1 MSAEILILVYT
12 AAGIG
17 FIHTIL
23 GPDHYLPFIMIA
35 RAREWSLRR
44 TLSLTVL
51 CGLGHVLS
59 SVVIGGI
66 GIVVG
71 SQIQKITWIE
81 SFRGDLAAWAL
92 TAFGLLYALWG
103 LRHYLQHRRGKI
115 HHHHKA
121 DEKSNITP
129 WMLFIIFVLGPC
141 EPLIPV
147 LMYPAAHE
155 SIGTII
161 LVASVFSIATIGT
174 MTTLVWA
181 ATTGISKFRFKK
193 LEPMGHFMAG
203 IVIFASGMAIQFF
216 GL

>member
-1 MSAEILILVYT
+1 MSAELLILIYT

-17 FIHTIL
+17 FVHTIL

-103 LRHYLQHRRGKI
+103 LRHYLQHRRGEA
-115 HHHHKA
+115 HHHHKVGA
-121 DEKSNITP
+121 KSNITP

-155 SIGTII
+155 SMGAII
-161 LVASVFSIATIGT
+161 LVTSVFSITTIGT
-174 MTTLVWA
+174 MTALVWVA
-181 ATTGISKFRFKK
+181 STGLSKFHFKR

-203 IVIFASGMAIQFF
+203 AVIFASGMAIQFL
-216 GL
+216 GI